1 MKQQTLRLPDDL
13 HAELAEWAK
22 REERS
27 MHSLILY
34 LLRRDVAAEHERRK
48 TFDPVINADIA
59 GIGPTEGDT
68 TEAARLKGA

>member
-34 LLRRDVAAEHERRK
+34 LLRRDVAAEQERRE
-48 TFDPVINADIA
+48 N
-59 GIGPTEGDT
+59 
-68 TEAARLKGA
+68 L

>member
-13 HAELAEWAK
+13 HAELEAWAK

-34 LLRRDVAAEHERRK
+34 LLRRDVAAEHERRE
-48 TFDPVINADIA
+48 N
-59 GIGPTEGDT
+59 
-68 TEAARLKGA
+68 L